1 MATLLDI
8 LNDLLQNRGPKT
20 KELKGGLFLQYKQP
34 ETPFGELALVCYR
47 IEKEPSANELKV
59 VADHLRRLLP
69 QGTELRTDKKPTSF
83 KASDNRQRIYFAIRW
98 SAALPT
104 QATLI
109 DAPRQLDYTEAK

>member
-8 LNDLLQNRGPKT
+8 LNDLLQDRGPKT

-34 ETPFGELALVCYR
+34 ETPFGEFAIVCYR

-69 QGTELRTDKKPTSF
+69 QGTELRTDKRASEYM
-83 KASDNRQRIYFAIRW
+83 ASDKRRRIYFRICW
-98 SAALPT
+98 SDALPT

-109 DAPRQLDYTEAK
+109 DVPRQLDYTEAQ